1 MSDGEDVKSKD
12 VEIEEIKEGKSEK
25 KEDVAER
32 VLSAIKQLDKGEGA
46 NFDDV
51 LRIVNEN
58 NTDEVIDSLIKQG
71 EIFEPRAGK
80 LIIMNA

>member
-1 MSDGEDVKSKD
+1 
-12 VEIEEIKEGKSEK
+12 
-25 KEDVAER
+25 
-32 VLSAIKQLDKGEGA
+32 
-46 NFDDV
+46 
-51 LRIVNEN
+51 VNEN